1 MIQTI
6 ASLALCAALAALG
19 SLGGARW
26 LARLYVSDREAL
38 SFPARAEA
46 QTRRHAALLFA
57 ALLLMFSWTALTMQH
72 LEPRFLAFL
81 LVFQFFLILYTVTDL
96 EQQVIFDR
104 MLAPF
109 ALIGLL
115 SLPLLGRVASDHLL
129 AALAGGG
136 VFLALAI
143 ATRGG
148 IGGGD
153 IKLIAA
159 LGLWLGRDALLFVT
173 MAGIVLGGLAALL
186 LMLFRLKKRKSA
198 FAYGPY
204 FALTALTLFLMRSV

>member
-72 LEPRFLAFL
+72 LEPRSFAFL

-159 LGLWLGRDALLFVT
+159 LGLWLGTDQLLTVGCT
-173 MAGIVLGGLAALL
+173 GMILGGLAALL
-186 LMLFRLKKRKSA
+186 LLVTKRRQRGEM

-204 FALTALTLFLMRSV
+204 FTVAALVLTLV

>member
-186 LMLFRLKKRKSA
+186 LMLLRLKKRKSA

>member
-1 MIQTI
+1 MVQTI
-6 ASLALCAALAALG
+6 VFLALCIALAALG

-26 LARLYVSDREAL
+26 LARLYASDRDAL
-38 SFPARAEA
+38 SFPERTAGQE
-46 QTRRHAALLFA
+46 RRHVPLLFA
-57 ALLLMFSWTALTMQH
+57 ALLVLFSWTLLTMRH
-72 LEPRFLAFL
+72 LEPRSLAFL
-81 LVFQFFLILYTVTDL
+81 LVFQCFLVLYTVTDL

-136 VFLALAI
+136 IFLALAI
-143 ATRGG
+143 VTRGG

-159 LGLWLGRDALLFVT
+159 LGLWLGTDQLLAVACT
-173 MAGIVLGGLAALL
+173 GILLGGAAALVL
-186 LMLFRLKKRKSA
+186 LLTKKRSRGEF

-204 FALTALTLFLMRSV
+204 FPLAALVLTLV

>member
-159 LGLWLGRDALLFVT
+159 LGLWLGTDQLLTVCCT
-173 MAGIVLGGLAALL
+173 GMILGGLAALL
-186 LMLFRLKKRKSA
+186 LLVTKRRQRGEM

-204 FALTALTLFLMRSV
+204 FTVAALVLTLV

>member
-72 LEPRFLAFL
+72 LEPRSLAFL

-129 AALAGGG
+129 AALAGGA
-136 VFLALAI
+136 VFLVLAI

-159 LGLWLGRDALLFVT
+159 LGLWLGTDQLLTVGCT
-173 MAGIVLGGLAALL
+173 GMILGGLAAFLL
-186 LMLFRLKKRKSA
+186 LVTKQRQRGEM

-204 FALTALTLFLMRSV
+204 FTVAALVLTLV

>member
-159 LGLWLGRDALLFVT
+159 LGLWLGTDQLLAVGCT
-173 MAGIVLGGLAALL
+173 GMILGGLAAFLL
-186 LMLFRLKKRKSA
+186 LVTKRRQRGEM

-204 FALTALTLFLMRSV
+204 FTVAALVLTLV

>member
-159 LGLWLGRDALLFVT
+159 LGLWLGTDQLLTVACT
-173 MAGIVLGGLAALL
+173 GMILGGVAALL
-186 LMLFRLKKRKSA
+186 LLVTKRRKRGEM

-204 FALTALTLFLMRSV
+204 FTVAALVLTLI

>member
-72 LEPRFLAFL
+72 LEPRSLAFL

-159 LGLWLGRDALLFVT
+159 LGLWLGTDQLLAVGCT
-173 MAGIVLGGLAALL
+173 GMILGGLAAFLL
-186 LMLFRLKKRKSA
+186 LVTKRRQRGEM

-204 FALTALTLFLMRSV
+204 FTVAALVLTLV

>member
-159 LGLWLGRDALLFVT
+159 LGLWLGTDQLLTVGCT
-173 MAGIVLGGLAALL
+173 GMILGGLAAFLL
-186 LMLFRLKKRKSA
+186 LVTKRRQRGEM

-204 FALTALTLFLMRSV
+204 FTVAALVLTLV